1 MNKPKYNRQMEKYSG
16 GIFFGKEM
24 VEGKI
29 KKGKKNQLD
38 FISKIC
44 NIKKK

>member
-1 MNKPKYNRQMEKYSG
+1 MEKYSG

-24 VEGKI
+24 VSGN
-29 KKGKKNQLD
+29 KKRGQKNQLN
-38 FISKIC
+38 FVNKIC